1 MQSERDGRLILTQ
14 LKGESM
20 KLAQARTGER
30 LKVNKKL
37 IPYSFWPV
45 NTGSKGNSSILPLLF
60 SLDPWAI
67 IDQAIKNNCP
77 NLSKSEALAC
87 VHQARDFYESAIDT
101 QRVSARPLSLYYCF
115 MNLVKAFCLTRGTQV
130 TFDKAQHGL
139 TEQLGTGGKELHD
152 AYLEGFPSPN
162 ARGKLQNFSEFM
174 QALTGAGL
182 TAPQQYKIPILLPQ
196 ILPGHRL
203 WSSAAN
209 KKERFVAVHEIRP
222 YVNKESGEIWLN
234 IYFVSDDLS
243 RIGIT
248 TTNFLLET
256 DLAGSYT
263 QVSCAE
269 LDNLNRK
276 LICFQQ
282 TTPFICNT
290 RKYANYLQGLF
301 DSIRPYLWVTVST
314 IPPYR
319 RHYVYTRP
327 STDSNQVLPQLLSIY
342 ALSYYLGS
350 ITRYRPHH
358 LPTIT
363 DTVFGPRVQDFI
375 TGQPQQ
381 FLYLMAS
388 EFAKREVTKPS
399 IL

>member
-139 TEQLGTGGKELHD
+139 TEQLGTGGK
-152 AYLEGFPSPN
+152 S
-162 ARGKLQNFSEFM
+162 FM
-174 QALTGAGL
+174 MLIWRDSLAQTQGVN
-182 TAPQQYKIPILLPQ
+182 YKIFQSLC
-196 ILPGHRL
+196 RL
-203 WSSAAN
+203 
-209 KKERFVAVHEIRP
+209 
-222 YVNKESGEIWLN
+222 
-234 IYFVSDDLS
+234 
-243 RIGIT
+243 
-248 TTNFLLET
+248 
-256 DLAGSYT
+256 
-263 QVSCAE
+263 
-269 LDNLNRK
+269 
-276 LICFQQ
+276 
-282 TTPFICNT
+282 
-290 RKYANYLQGLF
+290 
-301 DSIRPYLWVTVST
+301 
-314 IPPYR
+314 
-319 RHYVYTRP
+319 
-327 STDSNQVLPQLLSIY
+327 
-342 ALSYYLGS
+342 
-350 ITRYRPHH
+350 
-358 LPTIT
+358 
-363 DTVFGPRVQDFI
+363 
-375 TGQPQQ
+375 
-381 FLYLMAS
+381 
-388 EFAKREVTKPS
+388 
-399 IL
+399 